1 MRYTIPIVLAMC
13 MTASR
18 SQAIVVSNEPVLPV
32 TTYSIV
38 ARDPETGQLGV
49 AVQSHWFSVGSVVP
63 WVKAG
68 VGAVATQSLTDVT
81 YGPLGLE
88 LMTAG
93 KTAEQTLKG
102 LLQTD
107 EHPEWRQV
115 GMIDAK
121 GNRAAHTGKHCI
133 REAGHVVGENFIVM
147 ANLMEKNTVWDAMA
161 DAFRKSDGDLAE
173 KMLAALEAAQ
183 REGGDIRGRQSAAM
197 IIVRGQS
204 TGQDYKDRIIN
215 LRVEDHPDPLGELRR
230 LLTLNR
236 AYLLMNEGDD
246 RMVEKDTKGAL
257 DAYKRAMELAPEV
270 TEIRYWAAL
279 TMFSEGLQDEALTI
293 FQEVFTKEPLWVE
306 VTKRLPAAGLI
317 VNDAGQLDKIL
328 TVAPAGGGGH

>member
-13 MTASR
+13 MTASL
-18 SQAIVVSNEPVLPV
+18 SQAIVVSNEPVRPV
-32 TTYSIV
+32 STYSIV

-63 WVKAG
+63 WVKSG

-88 LMTAG
+88 LMAAG

-147 ANLMEKNTVWDAMA
+147 ANLMEKNTVWEAMA

-204 TGQDYKDRIIN
+204 TGEDYKDKIIN
-215 LRVEDHPDPLGELRR
+215 LRVEDNPDPLGELRR

-257 DAYKRAMELAPEV
+257 DAYKRAMELAPDV
-270 TEIRYWAAL
+270 IEIRYWVAL
-279 TMFSEGLQDEALTI
+279 TMYTEGLQDEALTI

-306 VTKRLPAAGLI
+306 VTKRLPAAGLL

-328 TVAPAGGGGH
+328 TVAPAGAGGH